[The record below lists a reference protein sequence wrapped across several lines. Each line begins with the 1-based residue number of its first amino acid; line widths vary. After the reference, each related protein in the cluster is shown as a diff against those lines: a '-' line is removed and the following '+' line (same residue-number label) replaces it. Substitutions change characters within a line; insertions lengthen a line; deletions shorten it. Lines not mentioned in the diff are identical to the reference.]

1 MTPLMNVLFGFTA
14 GSSDSIVPSA
24 AECMH
29 PMKKEKK
36 EKKSRDTK
44 VVSCTGIDIQS
55 LGQR

>member
-1 MTPLMNVLFGFTA
+1 MNVLFGFTA